1 MIKAIVEAG
10 KILAISAVSVFA
22 GTAATPAIDQQ
33 THIPLG
39 TAVSICVFCVGAAM
53 YIGRRIQRWED
64 QLTELK
70 DKITSRPC
78 LKPQERCDNG
88 TKR

>member
-1 MIKAIVEAG
+1 MIKAITEAS
-10 KILAISAVSVFA
+10 KILGISAISVFA
-22 GTAATPAIDQQ
+22 GTAATPAIDQT

-53 YIGRRIQRWED
+53 YIGRRIQQWED
-64 QLTELK
+64 QLSELK

-78 LKPQERCDNG
+78 MKPAERCDKG